1 MCQRNFKSV
10 ELKFVLV
17 YLELKVEWQ
26 IFVNH
31 ILYREPPSFFF
42 LNISCTTY
50 CLEILGLLVL
60 IFEAF
65 FVRFL
70 GVIFGKALVENL

>member
-10 ELKFVLV
+10 ELKIVLV

-31 ILYREPPSFFF
+31 ILYREPPFFF
-42 LNISCTTY
+42 KIFP
-50 CLEILGLLVL
+50 VL
-60 IFEAF
+60 PT
-65 FVRFL
+65 
-70 GVIFGKALVENL
+70 ALKFWDS